1 MPSPSSSSSGFA
13 LWAVLQRPPLAAP
26 DVSDPAE
33 VAERLDSAIRDLAAA
48 EVVTRGIYD
57 VSGLR
62 ADADL
67 MVWLHGPSAEGLQR
81 SLRELRRRTVLGEL
95 LPVWNAMGV
104 HRDARPTTVAQCRQV
119 IHSSIQACNAAVRAT
134 RIRGLLTKSALP
146 GAGSRAS

>member
-67 MVWLHGPSAEGLQR
+67 MVCLCASVQEDIDGTFILSIHKPDFHRGGLEDSSSVNSHSHGSNLIGHHSKCYTR
-81 SLRELRRRTVLGEL
+81 MSLK
-95 LPVWNAMGV
+95 WNSFADISYKRWM
-104 HRDARPTTVAQCRQV
+104 R
-119 IHSSIQACNAAVRAT
+119 
-134 RIRGLLTKSALP
+134 
-146 GAGSRAS
+146 